1 MDWTD
6 TLVDSLKIYIEDIAS
21 ITTNY
26 STISA

>member
-6 TLVDSLKIYIEDIAS
+6 TLVDSLKIYIEDIVS